1 MFSIKHIAHIYSMGF
16 PLYISNI
23 TCHVTIYTCTGFL
36 LILKEYKQAN
46 YRVQNMANLAMH
58 N

>member
-1 MFSIKHIAHIYSMGF
+1 MFVIIHIGHIYSMEF
-16 PLYISNI
+16 PSYINNAHLS
-23 TCHVTIYTCTGFL
+23 CYYIYIYIFF

-46 YRVQNMANLAMH
+46 YRGDLDLSMH